1 MADTVNYDSIALDI
15 SSDSTQAEQSV
26 ERLATSLLGLN
37 KALGKIGQ
45 NAGNVRAAAKSLA
58 AMAGIKFPDLTNV
71 ISDFERLSNIKF
83 DNLRNKDL
91 KLKFQVSGL
100 DEKERVKLAVDD
112 VAAYADKRSKEVGR
126 SLGEMFHLTDGNQ
139 VRSITRLVDRMMRDI
154 NKGGGLFEFGKIN
167 EQLKAVGQATQAE
180 LARINDDA
188 SGILERQYRD
198 FLEYVKANPISSK
211 DIMGDFGKKG
221 LKEDWYQSGLG
232 EFVSKDG
239 LRLGKGYYKALVDMF
254 PKAMSGFHDLAFE
267 TESYSE
273 NVNGMADAVGQALKN
288 ARAYLKTPI
297 QTKDTEQYVEQTMA
311 SLYDTLAREVDAVV
325 SDSMKKSA
333 TQIPV
338 EMTINEERL
347 VAQVQKAVDA
357 IRKTDYGNI
366 NLKLGID
373 TSALKA
379 DFAAAFGKGDAQQL
393 GELTTALSE
402 MLRVMTGFKDA
413 NLKESGLA
421 STVNALKN
429 LARVDSSKLDV
440 SLFNE
445 VASAIERMSF
455 VDGDTLSNITT
466 FIKAILSLSRASEKL
481 QKTIEVFPQF
491 SDQME
496 SFFTRMAY
504 LPTISE
510 NTVRMAEA
518 MAQMAR
524 SGRRAGH
531 AMYDFSKASKS
542 AVQTS
547 NSYKV
552 VSKFVDMFC
561 DSVKSALSLIKKL
574 GGASLSGVKK
584 LTGAF
589 QSLGKKGA
597 QGIRTLISK
606 LKEMKNHTNGVHKL
620 TLSLKNL
627 LRVAIGFRGLYGVFN
642 WLKEAV
648 SSGADVAETNHIVEE
663 TFHELTDDV
672 KGWASDAIDKYG
684 IAANAAKRYAGTMS
698 AMFQASGIG
707 YKEAAKMSTDL
718 VGLAGDLSSFYNI
731 DTEKAFSKIRSGIA
745 GQVRPLRELGID
757 LTVATLR
764 EYALSQGIT
773 KSWTAMSQAEKV
785 MLRYNYL
792 MSVTSKQQGDFE
804 RTSLSMANSMRVF
817 RAYAAA
823 IADTV
828 GEGLVAALRHAVHG
842 LNFLMKKVL
851 QAAAVFKSFMQ
862 TLFGANISGGGF
874 TLDTSDLEDAS
885 GYADD
890 LSDSVG
896 NASDGLSGAADNAEK
911 LKKDLSLLPFDE
923 LNQLNKDQESASSSS
938 PSGGGGVGGLGDMGD
953 LSDLGWLD
961 QLTDRFNNDGLP
973 DAINKWAEKIKAA
986 FKAHAWRSLGKIVAD
1001 GINEGLQKL
1010 YDILDPETVKAKVDP
1025 WINAFATTFNSLIK
1039 YLNFDLIGR
1048 TIGRGL
1054 NDILHIINTTLESI
1068 DWINLGR
1075 QLANGLN
1082 GLVDEL
1088 DFGAVA
1094 DFFANRLNVLWQTA
1108 YGFVT
1113 TFKWGKLGVE
1123 LANGAWEFVQHID
1136 WDSIV
1141 GTLNKGL
1148 EGLARAV
1155 KGFALTFP
1163 WKKAGDL
1170 LVAHVNDFITGF
1182 PAEQIG
1188 EAVGEAMKG
1197 IEELVLAITDPE
1209 TGINFELL
1217 GGKLALGLKRM
1228 VEIGLDPNFVGPLI
1242 SNLWNDAWKML
1253 DSFINGLKNDSGK
1266 GTFIGTTIRDTI
1278 ANIVEG
1284 IQVEDMASAISTF
1297 VNNVAQDIQ
1306 LIFGQTQTWATLGLK
1321 VGNGISAVLKG
1332 INSKDIADAINAVS
1346 SALLEFFKNAFDGID
1361 WTDAQDKI
1369 RETFERI
1376 EWGNIFKLLAPLV
1389 AAKFAGSVVTWFAT
1403 DVIKNAVKI
1412 HFTKMITAALPGA
1425 ISGAT
1430 ASTEVSEA
1438 AQLAG
1443 KTIGEGIGAG
1453 LAEGGALFAAVELG
1467 KKLQEAMEL
1476 FRGGNGI
1483 LSEQGGAID
1492 SYIDKMSEA
1501 YGITGET
1508 YDKLFKLKEEWEDTG
1523 DTETFITEFS
1533 KTLSEANISTETA
1546 NKLVKDLQ
1554 GELGNLTDE
1563 QVKFISDA
1571 LSEMVDNTEEAT
1583 ISIEELNG
1591 ANGGDALKTLRD
1603 AITSAGWEMQNL
1615 DGVAD
1620 GVYDTSQT
1628 VAEALV
1634 NAVKQGYDLS
1644 STLGNLVADWNLNE
1658 EAVEVL
1664 RQKIDEA
1671 FNTPGMFD
1679 LLMGDA
1685 KTAIATMES
1694 LGETPATIKQTI
1706 DTYLGEGT
1714 YDSLIAATESATGKT
1729 DSLKSDIE
1737 ETGKSAQDNLGKVET
1752 YNEQTNKTPTIME
1765 TIQGLVAGFASKILG
1780 AFPTESASEEAAEG
1794 VGTGAEKGI
1803 NSTAQDAVDAAGT
1816 MADNIVEEFSSVA
1829 SDISDKSNE
1838 IPSGVAKSIDD
1849 NAQQAYDAME
1859 RMKNGMSGKWIG
1871 KEGWDMHS
1879 PSQVMSDLSEGIP
1892 LGAAQGIEL
1901 TTPDAVAAIV
1911 SLFDAIREETDSA
1924 LDDLK
1929 SAFNSGGYDAVVYG
1943 FAEGISTGFEGMS
1956 LSSYV
1961 IDLATSFSNTVESEK
1976 WLFEN
1981 AGYKIVSAIQSG
1993 LNSIRLQLPY
2003 ITVGWDT
2010 YTYGNGGW
2018 FELPYFN
2025 IHWAKKGGLFSD
2037 PRLIGIGEA
2046 GEEAVLPLTDKRA
2059 MARIADAI
2067 TENSSGVGIDQNA
2080 LVAAF
2085 VQAQQIA
2092 SQNNPQRDPIFEI
2105 TVKTE
2110 SDEVLARAVQRGN
2123 NSINYRSN
2131 SKPQYGY

>member
-58 AMAGIKFPDLTNV
+58 AMADIKFPDLTKV

-126 SLGEMFHLTDGNQ
+126 SLGEMFHLDGNQ
-139 VRSITRLVDRMMRDI
+139 VRSITRLVDSMMRDI

-167 EQLKAVGQATQAE
+167 EQLKNVGSVTKAE
-180 LARINDDA
+180 LARATDDV
-188 SGILERQYRD
+188 SGSLEQEYREFID
-198 FLEYVKANPISSK
+198 YVKAHPIASS
-211 DIMGDFGKKG
+211 DIMGEMGNKG
-221 LKEDWYQSGLG
+221 LKEDWYKSGLG
-232 EFVSKDG
+232 QFVSKNG
-239 LRLGKGYYKALVDMF
+239 LHLDMGYFQDLIQLF
-254 PKAMSGFHDLAFE
+254 PRAMSGFHDLASE
-267 TESYSE
+267 TAAYRDD
-273 NVNGMADAVGQALKN
+273 VNGMADAVGQAIRN

-297 QTKDTEQYVEQTMA
+297 QTSETEQYVEQTMA
-311 SLYDTLAREVDAVV
+311 SLYDTLAREVDAAI

-338 EMTINEERL
+338 EMTINEDRL
-347 VAQVQKAVDA
+347 IAQVQKAVDA

-379 DFAAAFGKGDAQQL
+379 DFASAFGKGDAQQL

-402 MLRVMTGFKDA
+402 MLNVMTGFKDA

-421 STVNALKN
+421 ATVNALKN

-455 VDGDTLSNITT
+455 VEGDTLSNITA
-466 FIKAILSLSRASEKL
+466 FIKAIISLSRASEKL
-481 QKTIEVFPQF
+481 KTTIEVFPQF

-524 SGRRAGH
+524 SGRRAGY

-547 NSYKV
+547 NSYKDA
-552 VSKFVDMFC
+552 SKFVNMFG

-574 GGASLSGVKK
+574 GGASLSGIKK

-589 QSLGKKGA
+589 QSLGQKGA
-597 QGIRTLISK
+597 QGIRTLISR

-938 PSGGGGVGGLGDMGD
+938 PSGGGGGIGGLGDMGE

-961 QLTDRFNNDGLP
+961 QLTDRFNHDGLP

-1389 AAKFAGSVVTWFAT
+1389 AVKFAGSVVTWFAT
-1403 DVIKNAVKI
+1403 DVIKNAFKI

-1737 ETGKSAQDNLGKVET
+1737 ETGKSAQDSLGKVET
-1752 YNEQTNKTPTIME
+1752 YNEEANKTPSIFDTIGTLIKGWASNLLSAWATKEE
-1765 TIQGLVAGFASKILG
+1765 TKAATEQFGSG
-1780 AFPTESASEEAAEG
+1780 AAEGIEDSMPEAVEAAE
-1794 VGTGAEKGI
+1794 TGAENIIDALPSKEDTKEVGI
-1803 NSTAQDAVDAAGT
+1803 DSIDGYVEG
-1816 MADNIVEEFSSVA
+1816 VEE
-1829 SDISDKSNE
+1829 K
-1838 IPSGVAKSIDD
+1838 
-1849 NAQQAYDAME
+1849 
-1859 RMKNGMSGKWIG
+1859 
-1871 KEGWDMHS
+1871 
-1879 PSQVMSDLSEGIP
+1879 
-1892 LGAAQGIEL
+1892 
-1901 TTPDAVAAIV
+1901 TPDAVNATEGFSQDAIDAARLILDEHSPSRV
-1911 SLFDAIREETDSA
+1911 FDEIGENVVLGFAEGVEGNVESARASITTLFDAIREETDSA

-1929 SAFNSGGYDAVVYG
+1929 SAFNTGGYDAVVYG
-1943 FAEGISTGFEGMS
+1943 FAEGISTGFEGIS
-1956 LSSYV
+1956 LSGYV
-1961 IDLATSFSNTVESEK
+1961 VDLATSFSNTVESEK

-1993 LNSIRLQLPY
+1993 LNSINLQLPY
-2003 ITVGWDT
+2003 ISVGWDT

-2025 IHWAKKGGLFSD
+2025 VHWAKKGGLFSD

-2085 VQAQQIA
+2085 VQAQQIT